1 MAYIYGLVKFFDN
14 PKYADAFSNGQ
25 LHAERLRY
33 FKNLEDESAGRG
45 DKYEGVAANLQL
57 HKGRLII
64 GEHRFTSG
72 SASIQMNW
80 LDYLNVFC
88 MHAIHGGDFELTSE
102 NLGDF
107 RKCLEIPEEGL
118 RKFGKY
124 GVAITDVPQFIDRVK
139 TKARLQG
146 YQVWNKLVKYYD
158 PETSHEFFGK
168 GLNSPEAEFNKHNK
182 YRWQREFR
190 FVIHTGV
197 AGTKAIDLDIGDIS
211 DISFPIDIADINKGI
226 KIQASRS
233 SS

>member
-1 MAYIYGLVKFFDN
+1 MTYIYALMKFFDN
-14 PKYADAFSNGQ
+14 PKYADAFVNGQ

-33 FKNLEDESAGRG
+33 FKDLEDGNAGRG
-45 DKYEGVAANLQL
+45 DRYEGVTANIQL
-57 HKGRLII
+57 HKGRLVI
-64 GEHRFTSG
+64 GGHRFTSG

-88 MHAIHGGDFELTSE
+88 MHAIHGGDFEGSTYSDLRE
-102 NLGDF
+102 HL
-107 RKCLEIPEEGL
+107 KIPEEGL
-118 RKFGKY
+118 REFGEY
-124 GVAITDVPQFIDRVK
+124 GVAITDIPQFIDRVK

-168 GLNSPEAEFNKHNK
+168 GLNSPEAAFNKHNK